1 MRRIFI
7 SLLTLLTIS
16 TLTTFANDCCNTQ
29 SKYDYSQ
36 DYRCTQLIQRVKSQ
50 RNTLYNVLNLSEK
63 QQDLK
68 DEIETR
74 KNIEMEPVY
83 KNFNIEKQKLLHLA
97 QTDYNS
103 KSFKKQRKVTKKAW
117 KKVKKVRKKYDKE
130 IMKILCNSQ
139 KAKYKEITKLVRR
152 DIRYC
157 YLNKKA
163 CPKNPYMNT
172 FGKSDALNV
181 CEVCDKHSHPHLFNY
196 KCKFIE
202 ELEQE

>member
-1 MRRIFI
+1 MKQLI
-7 SLLTLLTIS
+7 LTLLITITFS
-16 TLTTFANDCCNTQ
+16 ALTTFADECCNAQ
-29 SKYDYSQ
+29 SEYDYSR
-36 DYRCTQLIQRVKSQ
+36 DYRCSQLIQRVKSQ

-63 QQDLK
+63 QQELK
-68 DEIETR
+68 DEIEH
-74 KNIEMEPVY
+74 KKSSEIAPVY
-83 KNFNIEKQKLLHLA
+83 EKFNNEKQKLRYLA
-97 QTDYNS
+97 QTSYDS
-103 KSFKKQRKVTKKAW
+103 KEFKKQKKVTKKAW
-117 KKVKKVRKKYDKE
+117 KKVKKIRKKYDKE
-130 IMKILCNSQ
+130 IMKILCHSQ
-139 KAKYKEITKLVRR
+139 KVKYKEITKLVRR

-196 KCKFIE
+196 KCKFVE

>member
-1 MRRIFI
+1 MKQLI
-7 SLLTLLTIS
+7 LTLLITITFS
-16 TLTTFANDCCNTQ
+16 TLTTFADECCNAQ
-29 SKYDYSQ
+29 SEYDYSR
-36 DYRCTQLIQRVKSQ
+36 DYRCSQLIQRVKSQ

-63 QQDLK
+63 QQELK
-68 DEIETR
+68 DEIEH
-74 KNIEMEPVY
+74 KKSSEIAPVY
-83 KNFNIEKQKLLHLA
+83 EKFNNEKQKLRYLA
-97 QTDYNS
+97 QTSYDS
-103 KSFKKQRKVTKKAW
+103 KEFKKQKKVTKKAW
-117 KKVKKVRKKYDKE
+117 KKVKKIRKKYDKE
-130 IMKILCNSQ
+130 IMKILCHSQ
-139 KAKYKEITKLVRR
+139 KVKYKEITKLVRR

-196 KCKFIE
+196 KCKFVE

>member
-1 MRRIFI
+1 MKNLFI
-7 SLLTLLTIS
+7 SIFTIISLT
-16 TLTTFANDCCNTQ
+16 TLTCFADECCNAQ
-29 SKYDYSQ
+29 SKYDYSKE
-36 DYRCTQLIQRVKSQ
+36 YRCSQLINRIKSQ

-63 QQDLK
+63 QQELI
-68 DEIETR
+68 DEIEYR
-74 KNIEMEPVY
+74 KKADLKPIYEVFD
-83 KNFNIEKQKLLHLA
+83 KEKTKLRKLA

-103 KSFKKQRKVTKKAW
+103 KEFKKQRKITKKAW
-117 KKVKKVRKKYDKE
+117 KKVHKIYKKYDKE
-130 IMKILCNSQ
+130 IKKVLCNSQ
-139 KAKYKEITKLVRR
+139 KTKYKEITKLVRR

-181 CEVCDKHSHPHLFNY
+181 CEICDKHSHPHLFNY

>member
-1 MRRIFI
+1 MKQLI
-7 SLLTLLTIS
+7 LTLLITITFS
-16 TLTTFANDCCNTQ
+16 ALTTFADECCNAQ
-29 SKYDYSQ
+29 SKYDYSR
-36 DYRCTQLIQRVKSQ
+36 DYRCSQLIQRVKSQ

-63 QQDLK
+63 QQELK
-68 DEIETR
+68 DEIE
-74 KNIEMEPVY
+74 Y
-83 KNFNIEKQKLLHLA
+83 KKSSEIAPIYEKFNNEKQKLRYLA
-97 QTDYNS
+97 QTNYDS
-103 KSFKKQRKVTKKAW
+103 KEFKKQKKVTKKAW
-117 KKVKKVRKKYDKE
+117 KKVKKIRKKYDKE
-130 IMKILCNSQ
+130 IMKILCHSQ
-139 KAKYKEITKLVRR
+139 KVKYKEITKLVRR

-196 KCKFIE
+196 KCKFVE